1 MQKLSRKLTA
11 KTLGF
16 LLIPVLFLFF
26 STPKAGA
33 VVGLS
38 VGNDQLNLTGGQN
51 VFYGVTSASNTA
63 GSFLLLEKGYGNVVF
78 KIDYAGNITTNGS
91 VLGANNYWGF
101 SGNNLFASSTAWNVG
116 IGTTSPYSKLHL
128 FDNTTGPIISLSG
141 LNTNYRGLTVKD
153 TGNSEQWFSGANNVN
168 NFVIRRSGTT
178 DNLTIASTTGYVGIG
193 TTNPGAKLHVFEAT
207 SLGGTLGNSKIISR
221 MAGGTSNTFMHN
233 EWLYRDANGADWMTA
248 RWHDGISV
256 DSSFLTP
263 GTDTRVW
270 WERDPNNNIQSWG
283 NAASTYLTINTGNVG
298 IGTTTPSYQL
308 QVGSNAGGYASI
320 GLDASTVFPKIYF
333 GTNNSYIGYD
343 YNGSERMILN
353 SRYVNSHYEF
363 QIAGSEKVRIDNAGN
378 VGIGSTTP
386 NIKLSVSNGSTG
398 NVIDVGGANI
408 GGLASTPTNPDQAV
422 PLGYLQNN
430 YNATSTSFWS
440 GSLAG
445 NISNANSG
453 NVGIGT
459 VSPGKSLEIST
470 ANGTEAS
477 LRIRQLTQNYWDFK
491 IPATT
496 TRLTIGDVNG
506 DYLTILNLGNVG
518 IGTTAPKNKLDVA
531 GSMALGSYAGVNTA
545 PSNSLIV
552 SGNIGINSTTP
563 NYRLSISSSTAD
575 VINVGGGF
583 VSGLNS
589 TPLNPD
595 QAVPLGYL
603 QGNYTPSSTI
613 NSTLFW
619 GGSLSGNI
627 YNANSG
633 NVGIGTATPAQ
644 KLHVVGNSYFNGN
657 VGVGTI
663 APGAKLDITG
673 TETHVSGDLSGADA
687 ILRLYNNYN
696 SDVAEKGSVITFE
709 DNYSGTNRTTRA
721 AIKGGTATAGNTADG
736 FLSFYTDSGSANSM
750 QERMRINQSGN
761 VGIGTSN
768 PGSKLT
774 INNGGINVSSASN
787 AINAAILDGGYAGT
801 PVLNITRNYGAAAAA
816 IYLGSGSTAN
826 PNTID
831 NNSDFAIRI
840 AGAEKIRVTS
850 GGNVGI
856 GSTTPN
862 IKLSVSNGSTGNVID
877 VGGANIGGLA
887 STPTNPDQAVPLIY
901 LQNNYNATST
911 SFWSGSLA
919 GNISNANSGNV
930 GIGTTNPAAKLQ
942 VGAGNGDGINIGV
955 PNDSMTIATPLY
967 GETGRYNINF
977 YGWRDNTW
985 NQIGAKISAIRRN
998 IYLNNNALIQGM
1010 DLAFYTNGSGGDSTS
1025 NFQDLSTER
1034 MRIDYN
1040 GNVGIGTTAPG
1051 AKLEIN
1057 GGLKFKNGATNPW
1070 DIYTSFNYT
1079 NSDLIFSS
1087 NGAEKIRVNANGQL
1101 CLGYTG
1107 AGCTGISGLVVN
1119 GNVGI
1124 NTTAP
1129 KNKLDVAGSIALGSY
1144 AGVNTAPS
1152 NSLIVSGNIGINS
1165 TTPNYRLS
1173 ISSSTAD
1180 VINVGGGFVSGL
1192 NSTPINRDQAIP
1204 LGYLQDN
1211 YTSTSTINSTLFWGG
1226 SLSGNIYSANTGN
1239 VGIGTTVPATKLS
1252 VVGQVTA
1259 SQGNP
1264 YTNAGYSFIGEG
1276 GYDTGIFSTGDG
1288 VLDLWSNN
1296 VNTLN
1301 VRTGNVGIGTTN
1313 PGDKLDIVGN
1323 AVDGTGMVFRAPNDT
1338 NDPQFQF
1345 RRLSGDIFNFRIRG
1359 SANSAA
1365 LSIWDQSHGTADQGI
1380 VLKGNTVGIN
1390 SSRTYAGSFSV
1401 NSGALMVSTGNNV
1414 GIGTTTPGGKLE
1426 VYSGDVKINGGNL
1439 LLANA
1444 AGQITTKLQS
1454 YNNASGLWLIQ
1465 PTSQSL
1471 ILADAVDWDR
1481 GLAITY
1487 TAGTTGAVGGLL
1499 RIGQLTKNSTAYTH
1513 GETALFT
1520 NGLERMRINSLGKVG
1535 IGSTTPSVSL
1545 SFGADTGDRI
1555 NIAGGFVG
1563 GLTIIP
1569 VNRDHAVS
1577 YGFLKDNYFSYWNPS
1592 TADSNNIYNNNLG
1605 NVGIGTDTPAAK
1617 FQLNGGLI
1625 LKHATVADTD
1635 YTASTTDYII
1645 AYSSITANRT
1655 VTLPNSLCTPGRFFV
1670 VLDESG
1676 SASAS
1681 KQIII
1686 DPEGT
1691 TKIVGQNTFIL
1702 GNPYNSVYVFCG
1714 NSAWYVL

>member
-193 TTNPGAKLHVFEAT
+193 ITNPREKTDIVGALRVGSDGKLTAYSVSGGSCPGCGTEAISLQTTIDNRTVLDGLPFSEESRHVLA
-207 SLGGTLGNSKIISR
+207 LQP
-221 MAGGTSNTFMHN
+221 
-233 EWLYRDANGADWMTA
+233 
-248 RWHDGISV
+248 
-256 DSSFLTP
+256 SF
-263 GTDTRVW
+263 GR
-270 WERDPNNNIQSWG
+270 
-283 NAASTYLTINTGNVG
+283 VG
-298 IGTTTPSYQL
+298 IGTTSPATKLHVFGSQM
-308 QVGSNAGGYASI
+308 VGDGSQTNFLAGSSFQIQKNSGNATAMSFWQNGVASSIIGHKASDSNLYI
-320 GLDASTVFPKIYF
+320 
-333 GTNNSYIGYD
+333 TNNYFNPGL
-343 YNGSERMILN
+343 GSATSSITLN
-353 SRYVNSHYEF
+353 
-363 QIAGSEKVRIDNAGN
+363 NAGN

-430 YNATSTSFWS
+430 YNATSTSLWS

-459 VSPGKSLEIST
+459 TNPVSKLSVVGGLNFSGVMQAFQTLSTYNNLASYYIANNITGALVVNTNIDVADTGAWVNDLSLSLYNYTGAATQELIDI
-470 ANGTEAS
+470 AFYKYYNGGTGV
-477 LRIRQLTQNYWDFK
+477 
-491 IPATT
+491 PAFVNATYVRSGSINPT
-496 TRLTIGDVNG
+496 VRLAINSSNKVVVIIGDTTSTWSYPQLKVDKVITNINTLSKFAG
-506 DYLTILNLGNVG
+506 WAVTGGVTDLTGYTIMTSPSQKNIVVAQSILN
-518 IGTTAPKNKLDVA
+518 T
-531 GSMALGSYAGVNTA
+531 
-545 PSNSLIV
+545 
-552 SGNIGINSTTP
+552 
-563 NYRLSISSSTAD
+563 
-575 VINVGGGF
+575 
-583 VSGLNS
+583 
-589 TPLNPD
+589 
-595 QAVPLGYL
+595 
-603 QGNYTPSSTI
+603 
-613 NSTLFW
+613 
-619 GGSLSGNI
+619 
-627 YNANSG
+627 
-633 NVGIGTATPAQ
+633 
-644 KLHVVGNSYFNGN
+644 
-657 VGVGTI
+657 
-663 APGAKLDITG
+663 
-673 TETHVSGDLSGADA
+673 
-687 ILRLYNNYN
+687 
-696 SDVAEKGSVITFE
+696 
-709 DNYSGTNRTTRA
+709 
-721 AIKGGTATAGNTADG
+721 
-736 FLSFYTDSGSANSM
+736 
-750 QERMRINQSGN
+750 
-761 VGIGTSN
+761 
-768 PGSKLT
+768 
-774 INNGGINVSSASN
+774 
-787 AINAAILDGGYAGT
+787 GGYTQTGSSN
-801 PVLNITRNYGAAAAA
+801 NIF
-816 IYLGSGSTAN
+816 S
-826 PNTID
+826 
-831 NNSDFAIRI
+831 
-840 AGAEKIRVTS
+840 
-850 GGNVGI
+850 GNVGI

-930 GIGTTNPAAKLQ
+930 GIGTTNPNDILHIASSTSAYLNINNTSSGVAGIKLQ
-942 VGAGNGDGINIGV
+942 RGYWGYSDYT
-955 PNDSMTIATPLY
+955 DYSLY
-967 GETGRYNINF
+967 NSSGNF
-977 YGWRDNTW
+977 YLDQT
-985 NQIGAKISAIRRN
+985 ISTGVATR
-998 IYLNNNALIQGM
+998 LFIQ
-1010 DLAFYTNGSGGDSTS
+1010 DTTGS
-1025 NFQDLSTER
+1025 
-1034 MRIDYN
+1034 
-1040 GNVGIGTTAPG
+1040 VGIG
-1051 AKLEIN
+1051 
-1057 GGLKFKNGATNPW
+1057 
-1070 DIYTSFNYT
+1070 
-1079 NSDLIFSS
+1079 
-1087 NGAEKIRVNANGQL
+1087 
-1101 CLGYTG
+1101 
-1107 AGCTGISGLVVN
+1107 
-1119 GNVGI
+1119 
-1124 NTTAP
+1124 TTAP
-1129 KNKLDVAGSIALGSY
+1129 KNKLDVAGGMALGSY

-1239 VGIGTTVPATKLS
+1239 VGVGTTNPFAKLEIDITSPDTNQPTAITGITQDAHTFAFFSDKSQATGRKAGIQFGNWS
-1252 VVGQVTA
+1252 NGA
-1259 SQGNP
+1259 SK
-1264 YTNAGYSFIGEG
+1264 YAIG
-1276 GYDTGIFSTGDG
+1276 GIFSVMTNAAGNTVGD
-1288 VLDLWSNN
+1288 LTFDTRKQTSD
-1296 VNTLN
+1296 TLLTEAM
-1301 VRTGNVGIGTTN
+1301 RITSGGNVGIGTTS
-1313 PGDKLDIVGN
+1313 PAAKLHVYGN
-1323 AVDGTGMVFRAPNDT
+1323 G
-1338 NDPQFQF
+1338 
-1345 RRLSGDIFNFRIRG
+1345 
-1359 SANSAA
+1359 
-1365 LSIWDQSHGTADQGI
+1365 
-1380 VLKGNTVGIN
+1380 
-1390 SSRTYAGSFSV
+1390 TYAASFT
-1401 NSGALMVSTGNNV
+1401 NGNV
-1414 GIGTTTPGGKLE
+1414 GIGTTVPGGKLE
-1426 VYSGDVKINGGNL
+1426 VYGGDVKINGGNL
-1439 LLANA
+1439 LLADI
-1444 AGQITTKLQS
+1444 AGQTTTKLQS
-1454 YNNASGLWLIQ
+1454 YNNASGLWLVQ

-1471 ILADAVDWDR
+1471 ILADSISWDR
-1481 GLAITY
+1481 GLSITY

-1499 RIGQLTKNSTAYTH
+1499 RIGQLTRNAATYTH

-1535 IGSTTPSVSL
+1535 IGSTTPSVPL
-1545 SFGADTGDRI
+1545 SFGASTGDVI
-1555 NIAGGFVG
+1555 DVAGGFIT
-1563 GLTIIP
+1563 GLSSTQYI
-1569 VNRDHAVS
+1569 RSQAVS
-1577 YGFLKDNYFSYWNPS
+1577 LGYLQDNYFSYWNPS
-1592 TADSNNIYNNNLG
+1592 PADSNNIYNNNLG
-1605 NVGIGTDTPAAK
+1605 NVGIGTTTPAAK